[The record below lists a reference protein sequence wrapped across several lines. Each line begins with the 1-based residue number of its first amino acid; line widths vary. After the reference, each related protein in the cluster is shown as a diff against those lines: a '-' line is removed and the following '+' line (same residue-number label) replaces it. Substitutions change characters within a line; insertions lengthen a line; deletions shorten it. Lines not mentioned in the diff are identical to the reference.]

1 MLDYA
6 RRCSQKPYF
15 KALES
20 RESFIIEVDLPGLSD
35 KKAVDV
41 EFTDTQTLL
50 VKGRITRNVPENR
63 GPGFQ
68 AVESSFEQTFKL
80 LHSIDQDNTKA
91 KLADGVLRIVLPKA
105 GKKKVEVE

>member
-35 KKAVDV
+35 KKAVDI
-41 EFTDTQTLL
+41 EFTNTQTLL
-50 VKGRITRNVPENR
+50 VQGEITRNVPKDD

-68 AVESSFEQTFKL
+68 AVKSNFEQTFKL
-80 LHSIDQDNTKA
+80 LHFVDQGNTRA
-91 KLADGVLRIVLPKA
+91 KLADGILRIVLPKV